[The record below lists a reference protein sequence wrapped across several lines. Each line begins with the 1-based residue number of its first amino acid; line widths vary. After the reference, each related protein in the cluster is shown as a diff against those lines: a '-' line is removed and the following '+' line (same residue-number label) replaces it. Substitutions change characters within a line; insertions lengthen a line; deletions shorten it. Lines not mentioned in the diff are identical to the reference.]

1 MTLRS
6 IAAAAA
12 ILSTAAVAL
21 QSGAQ
26 AAEIVVY
33 GTVAAKAALQQIVP
47 AFEHDTGNKVTLR
60 VATTGELR
68 EAIEKGAAVDVAIL
82 TNAALDDLAG
92 KGKIDGASKVN
103 VAKSGAGV
111 AVKKGA
117 PLPAIATSEE
127 FKKSLLA
134 AKSIA
139 YSATGA
145 TGTLIQKVF
154 SHYHI
159 SEEMQ
164 AKTVIIHQGTAPEAV
179 GRGEAEMGFTQISEI
194 LDAPGAQLV
203 GPLPADVQVY
213 SAFAAALGSGST
225 DNPAAKAFMTVLTAP
240 STKALLKAKGL
251 EVE

>member
-1 MTLRS
+1 MS
-6 IAAAAA
+6 IR
-12 ILSTAAVAL
+12 STAALTAL
-21 QSGAQ
+21 SLTALSTSGAQ
-26 AAEIVVY
+26 AAEVIVY

-47 AFEHDTGNKVTLR
+47 TFEQDTGNKVTLR
-60 VATTGELR
+60 VATTNELK
-68 EAIEKGAAVDVAIL
+68 EAIDKGDKVDVAIL
-82 TNAALDDLAG
+82 TNAALADLAS
-92 KGKIDGASKVN
+92 KGKIDIASKIS

-117 PLPAIATSEE
+117 PLPNIATSED

-159 SEEMQ
+159 SEEMM
-164 AKTVIIHQGTAPEAV
+164 AKTVIIKQGTAPEAV
-179 GRGEAEMGFTQISEI
+179 ARGEAEMGFTQISEI

-213 SAFAAALGSGST
+213 SAFAAALGSGAK
-225 DNPAAKAFMTVLTAP
+225 DNAAAQAFMTVLTAP

-251 EVE
+251 EVD

>member
-1 MTLRS
+1 MILRTT
-6 IAAAAA
+6 AAAA
-12 ILSTAAVAL
+12 ILSSAVMAL
-21 QSGAQ
+21 PAHS
-26 AAEIVVY
+26 AEIVVY
-33 GTVAAKAALQQIVP
+33 GTVAAKSALQQIVP

-60 VATTGELR
+60 VGTTGELKD
-68 EAIEKGAAVDVAIL
+68 AIEKGAAVDVAIL
-82 TNAALDDLAG
+82 TNGALDDLAG
-92 KGKIDGASKVN
+92 KGKIDAASKVG

-111 AVKKGA
+111 AIKKGA
-117 PLPAIATSEE
+117 PLPAIANSEE
-127 FKKSLLA
+127 FKKTLLA

-139 YSATGA
+139 YSATGG

-164 AKTVIIHQGTAPEAV
+164 AKTVIIEHGTAPEAV
-179 GRGEAEMGFTQISEI
+179 GRGEAELGFTQISEI

-203 GPLPADVQVY
+203 GPLPADVQIY

-225 DNPAAKAFMTVLTAP
+225 DNAAAKAFITVLTTPA
-240 STKALLKAKGL
+240 TKALLKSKGL